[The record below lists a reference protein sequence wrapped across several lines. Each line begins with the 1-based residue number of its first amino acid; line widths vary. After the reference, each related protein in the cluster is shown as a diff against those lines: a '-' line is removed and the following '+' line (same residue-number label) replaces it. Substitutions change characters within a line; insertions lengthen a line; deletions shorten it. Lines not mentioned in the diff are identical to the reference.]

1 MSLLIANVLTSLVG
15 RAMPQLNMMA
25 IGYNVNALV
34 LLSALAISIGSIGW
48 VFQEELVL
56 WVEFTSELIPKT
68 GNHG

>member
-1 MSLLIANVLTSLVG
+1 
-15 RAMPQLNMMA
+15 MPQLNMMA

-56 WVEFTSELIPKT
+56 WVEFTSEMIPKT